1 MWYLL
6 FCGRFSD
13 MPFRWIFESGVEV
26 WLWCLDVVVRMP
38 KKSQSPIYF
47 YIPKLHRRFGDASEK
62 KFDCRVTTSQWL
74 KLLQCGLSA
83 HQSLHNSKCVDWM
96 LWAYTLHEIWVSRCQ
111 AVFQGSL
118 IRARTICRKV
128 ISKIQLTSIIS
139 SPKSTCSKFQQ
150 NILGIMGIQ
159 FQPHP
164 QRRGIW
170 CKWDTPAS
178 GWLKLNFDG
187 SARDGRITGGG
198 VVRDEECRF
207 ILGYSIYFGEGSNNR
222 AEFLALAEG
231 LRLCQAFEF
240 ERVCI

>member
-1 MWYLL
+1 MLRKKISIVESLL
-6 FCGRFSD
+6 LNGSNSYSVD
-13 MPFRWIFESGVEV
+13 EV
-26 WLWCLDVVVRMP
+26 HIKAFTIQR
-38 KKSQSPIYF
+38 
-47 YIPKLHRRFGDASEK
+47 
-62 KFDCRVTTSQWL
+62 
-74 KLLQCGLSA
+74 
-83 HQSLHNSKCVDWM
+83 
-96 LWAYTLHEIWVSRCQ
+96 VSRCQ

-159 FQPHP
+159 YRPPP

-178 GWLKLNFDG
+178 RWLKLNFDG
-187 SARDGRITGGG
+187 SDRDGRIIGGG
-198 VVRDEECRF
+198 VVRDDEGRF

-222 AEFLALAEG
+222 EEFLALAEG

-240 ERVCI
+240 RGFVFKGILQLLSRPFSSARLIIGDWFMSFMNAFKNSIHIIEFLMHSGKRIWWRTV